1 VVSFNGATRLILGCE
16 FFTLRL
22 YPSSS
27 SISIYFRTFPFTH
40 SSLTR
45 IQSKLVFRS
54 PLVLTSAI
62 TCPLFP
68 DQAAWLTGARQLV
81 PSRSIAQQ
89 RTNSLLPTATMAIF
103 LRDFLPPLR
112 R

>member
-1 VVSFNGATRLILGCE
+1 MRVFYSQALPKLFVYINLV
-16 FFTLRL
+16 
-22 YPSSS
+22 PNV
-27 SISIYFRTFPFTH
+27 PFTH

-68 DQAAWLTGARQLV
+68 DQATGLTGARQLV

-103 LRDFLPPLR
+103 LRDFLPPLIR
-112 R
+112 